1 MFVPMFC
8 LECRPVVKEWGQ
20 REEGKRWHERFG
32 QEMRTAR
39 VMELDDEK
47 QKILVIDDE
56 ANMCHMLTAVL
67 RKAGYE
73 VDSASDGQAGL
84 LQLQRCSYDYILCD
98 VKMPV
103 LGGMD
108 FLKAA
113 GALVGRS
120 TVIMMSA
127 YGSIDSAIEAMK
139 LGAYDYISKPFKPD
153 EVLMALRKAEERE
166 RLKKENRL
174 LKARIREIEK
184 DYRFGRLVARS
195 AAMATVFE
203 LAKKAARFST
213 TVLILGESGTGK
225 ELIARGIHSEG
236 ERAAMPLVPVNCGG
250 IPEHL
255 LESELF
261 GYKKGA
267 FTGADRNKK
276 GLFQEADGGT
286 IFLDEIGELPLALQ
300 VKLLRVLQENEIRPV
315 GDSRQTRVNAR
326 VMAATARDLAE
337 EVKRGRFR
345 EDLYYRLNVLTIT
358 LPPLR
363 QRPEDIP
370 HLCRHFLER
379 FNAKMG
385 KRIEGIAP
393 AAMGALLGH
402 SWPGNV
408 RELEN
413 VMERAVLLAEDAWL
427 GLDHLPP
434 TLTAHNRDQQ
444 GESDI
449 EGLSLKVAQRVM
461 ERKLIRQAL
470 EKTRGNRSQ
479 AARLLEISH
488 PSLLSKIKTY
498 HLGD

>member
-1 MFVPMFC
+1 
-8 LECRPVVKEWGQ
+8 
-20 REEGKRWHERFG
+20 
-32 QEMRTAR
+32 
-39 VMELDDEK
+39 MEADNEK
-47 QKILVIDDE
+47 QNILVIDDE

-67 RKAGYE
+67 RKAGYD

-84 LQLQRCSYDYILCD
+84 MQLQRCAYDYILCD

-103 LGGMD
+103 LGGMG

-113 GALVGRS
+113 GNLIGSS

-139 LGAYDYISKPFKPD
+139 LGAYDYISKPFKSD
-153 EVLMALRKAEERE
+153 EVLLALRKAEERE
-166 RLKKENRL
+166 RLKKENRQL
-174 LKARIREIEK
+174 RARIREIEK

-195 AAMATVFE
+195 AAMAAVFE
-203 LAKKAARFST
+203 LAQKAARYST

-225 ELIARGIHSEG
+225 ELIARGIHFEG
-236 ERAAMPLVPVNCGG
+236 ERAAMPMVPVNCGG
-250 IPEHL
+250 IPEQL

-286 IFLDEIGELPLALQ
+286 IFLDEIGELPLSLQ

-315 GDSRQTRVNAR
+315 GDSRHTQVNVRV
-326 VMAATARDLAE
+326 VAATAKDLAE
-337 EVKRGRFR
+337 EVKRGLFR
-345 EDLYYRLNVLTIT
+345 EDLYYRLNVLTIS

-370 HLCRHFLER
+370 HLCRYFLER

-385 KRIEGIAP
+385 KHIEGIAP
-393 AAMGALLGH
+393 AALGALIEH

-413 VMERAVLLAEDAWL
+413 IVERAVLLAEGDQL
-427 GLDHLPP
+427 GTEHLPP
-434 TLTAHNRDQQ
+434 SIHAHNQDTPSETVID
-444 GESDI
+444 GF
-449 EGLSLKVAQRVM
+449 SLKVAQRAI
-461 ERKLIRQAL
+461 EKKLIRQAL

-488 PSLLSKIKTY
+488 PSLLSKIKAY
-498 HLGD
+498 SIGD

>member
-1 MFVPMFC
+1 
-8 LECRPVVKEWGQ
+8 
-20 REEGKRWHERFG
+20 
-32 QEMRTAR
+32 
-39 VMELDDEK
+39 MELDDDK

-56 ANMCHMLTAVL
+56 VNMCHMLTAVL

-73 VDSASDGQAGL
+73 ADAASDGQAGL
-84 LQLQRCSYDYILCD
+84 QQLQRCSYDYVLCD

-113 GALVGRS
+113 GDLIGRS

-153 EVLMALRKAEERE
+153 EVLLTLKKAEERE

-174 LKARIREIEK
+174 LKDRIREIEK

-195 AAMATVFE
+195 ASMATVFE

-236 ERAAMPLVPVNCGG
+236 ARAAMPLVPVNCGG

-300 VKLLRVLQENEIRPV
+300 VKLLRVLQESEVRPV
-315 GDSRQTRVNAR
+315 GDSRHTRVDVR
-326 VMAATARDLAE
+326 VMAETAKDLAD

-345 EDLYYRLNVLTIT
+345 EDLYYRLNVLTIS

-370 HLCRHFLER
+370 YLCRNFLER

-385 KRIEGIAP
+385 KSVEGIAP
-393 AAMGALLGH
+393 PAMVALIEH

-427 GLDHLPP
+427 GLEHLPP
-434 TLTAHNRDQQ
+434 ALAAHSRNPQ
-444 GESDI
+444 GETGV
-449 EGLSLKVAQRVM
+449 EGLSLKMAQRVM

-470 EKTRGNRSQ
+470 EKTRGNRTR

-498 HLGD
+498 NLGD